1 MANVT
6 ISEIYNN
13 HQVNEMQDDDLL
25 LISKKSSGSNEY
37 TSAAVKFNKL
47 VSSVIDSSFTDNN
60 FYIKY
65 SNGIVI
71 QGGKVTIDF
80 PSTPDDLSV
89 DLKKDVTLPITL
101 LNLTTANVQVTGN
114 YVNANSLTSP
124 YPCDYNA
131 EFKNTSTLTIYLDHS
146 GGNYV
151 TMLNILAHITYYGG
165 YKYAANPGNI
175 PSDYDLNNDYYLDGN
190 PNNKTPSNIY
200 RGSKAWV
207 HQARESI
214 IAKVQTKQL
223 DPITADWIVIGQ
235 WK

>member
-13 HQVNEMQDDDLL
+13 HQVDKMQDDDLL
-25 LISKKSSGSNEY
+25 LVSKKSSGSNEY

-47 VSSVIDSSFTDNN
+47 VSSVIDSSFTDSN

-71 QGGKVTIDF
+71 QGGKTTIDF
-80 PSTPDDLSV
+80 PSSPDKFDNDLA
-89 DLKKDVTLPITL
+89 KDVTLSVTL
-101 LNLTTANVQVTGN
+101 STITTAKVQVTGN
-114 YVNANSLTSP
+114 YTNANLLTSP

-131 EFKNTSTLTIYLDHS
+131 KLKNISTLNIILDHS
-146 GGNYV
+146 GCNY
-151 TMLNILAHITYYGG
+151 TAMMNILSHITYHGG

-175 PSDYDLNNDYYLDGN
+175 PADYDLSNDYYLDGD
-190 PNNKTPSNIY
+190 PNNKTPANVY
-200 RGSKAWV
+200 RSGKAWIY
-207 HQARESI
+207 QARENAL
-214 IAKVQTKQL
+214 AKIQSEQPN
-223 DPITADWIVIGQ
+223 PITADWLVIGQ